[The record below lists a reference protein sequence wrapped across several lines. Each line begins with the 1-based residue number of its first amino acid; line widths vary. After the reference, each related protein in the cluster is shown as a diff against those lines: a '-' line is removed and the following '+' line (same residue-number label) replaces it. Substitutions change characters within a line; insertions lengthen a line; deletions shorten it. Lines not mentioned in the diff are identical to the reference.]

1 MFPGIAS
8 PRSTGRPRPVLK
20 DRPAAG
26 WQRHSQ
32 QEAEEAE
39 EEEEEEEEEEVEVVE
54 DVVVV
59 VVAVVVVVVACGVP
73 VASPRDA

>member
-39 EEEEEEEEEEVEVVE
+39 EEEEEEEEVEVVVE